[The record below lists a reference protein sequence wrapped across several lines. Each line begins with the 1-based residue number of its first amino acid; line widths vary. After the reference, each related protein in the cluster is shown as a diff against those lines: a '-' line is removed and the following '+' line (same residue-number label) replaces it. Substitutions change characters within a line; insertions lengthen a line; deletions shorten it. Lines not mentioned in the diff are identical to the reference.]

1 MIDNQIHEY
10 IQNNKEQILKD
21 YINLLKIPSISDT
34 DGAKYTLSYLK
45 ELYEQNTFECDL
57 HEDYL
62 LSHYKKGKKTVG
74 LFAHADVVPVDDKWT
89 VTSPFEPKIVD
100 GELYA
105 RGALDDKSA
114 IIISLYALKI
124 IKELNIPFNSSL
136 LCFAGANEET
146 SMNDIISYTNTH
158 TPPDFSLVLDA
169 GFPVYYG
176 DKGMLWLLL
185 TKHDTFEEL
194 IDINGGSAYN
204 IILGEATAT
213 VKYSSK
219 LFTELSQNESIKVS
233 KGDNA
238 IKIYAKGISSHG
250 AVPYGSIN
258 AGGIIL
264 EALLNAKSFS
274 QCDKEKLSF
283 ITKLLTTY
291 DGETLG
297 IKSYDEIYRD
307 TTATNGII
315 KIENGKLVFS
325 LDIRYGSTFTPNS
338 LVSHLKDLFEKENI
352 SFEVA
357 KSGEPNHTDI
367 NNPHIMACIK
377 AYRDYTGDCEA
388 APKINAGG
396 TYLLFLP
403 SSVEVGT
410 TTKYNSC
417 NLPQGH
423 GGAHQ
428 PNEHINIEGFF
439 EALEIIVK
447 MLIECDKI
455 S

>member
-1 MIDNQIHEY
+1 
-10 IQNNKEQILKD
+10 
-21 YINLLKIPSISDT
+21 
-34 DGAKYTLSYLK
+34 
-45 ELYEQNTFECDL
+45 
-57 HEDYL
+57 
-62 LSHYKKGKKTVG
+62 
-74 LFAHADVVPVDDKWT
+74 
-89 VTSPFEPKIVD
+89 
-100 GELYA
+100 
-105 RGALDDKSA
+105 
-114 IIISLYALKI
+114 
-124 IKELNIPFNSSL
+124 
-136 LCFAGANEET
+136 
-146 SMNDIISYTNTH
+146 
-158 TPPDFSLVLDA
+158 
-169 GFPVYYG
+169 
-176 DKGMLWLLL
+176 
-185 TKHDTFEEL
+185 
-194 IDINGGSAYN
+194 
-204 IILGEATAT
+204 
-213 VKYSSK
+213 
-219 LFTELSQNESIKVS
+219 
-233 KGDNA
+233 
-238 IKIYAKGISSHG
+238 
-250 AVPYGSIN
+250 VPYGSIN

-388 APKINAGG
+388 APTINAGG
-396 TYLLFLP
+396 TYLRFLP

>member
-1 MIDNQIHEY
+1 MA
-10 IQNNKEQILKD
+10 ILKW
-21 YINLLKIPSISDT
+21 I
-34 DGAKYTLSYLK
+34 
-45 ELYEQNTFECDL
+45 F
-57 HEDYL
+57 
-62 LSHYKKGKKTVG
+62 KKTVG

-185 TKHDTFEEL
+185 TNHDTFEEL

-238 IKIYAKGISSHG
+238 IKIYA
-250 AVPYGSIN
+250 V
-258 AGGIIL
+258 
-264 EALLNAKSFS
+264 
-274 QCDKEKLSF
+274 LS
-283 ITKLLTTY
+283 
-291 DGETLG
+291 
-297 IKSYDEIYRD
+297 
-307 TTATNGII
+307 
-315 KIENGKLVFS
+315 
-325 LDIRYGSTFTPNS
+325 
-338 LVSHLKDLFEKENI
+338 
-352 SFEVA
+352 
-357 KSGEPNHTDI
+357 
-367 NNPHIMACIK
+367 
-377 AYRDYTGDCEA
+377 
-388 APKINAGG
+388 
-396 TYLLFLP
+396 
-403 SSVEVGT
+403 
-410 TTKYNSC
+410 
-417 NLPQGH
+417 
-423 GGAHQ
+423 
-428 PNEHINIEGFF
+428 
-439 EALEIIVK
+439 
-447 MLIECDKI
+447 
-455 S
+455 